1 MRGPTDIAA
10 RVAAAVTVA
19 CMAGSA
25 LAQELE
31 EIVVEAT
38 PLYAEIDE
46 PRVKFSRS
54 RPIPGEGYEVRLQGR
69 VNAYG
74 LDLTDPQDE
83 ALFRAR
89 VSNVAWDLCQRIGE
103 AYPRTQPDTETCAKN
118 AEDAVAAQVEAMIEK
133 AKSAEGG
140 G

>member
-1 MRGPTDIAA
+1 MKVRSHLAA
-10 RVAAAVTVA
+10 SLAAAVA
-19 CMAGSA
+19 LASLSGSA
-25 LAQELE
+25 GAQQLE

-46 PRVKFSRS
+46 PRVKFSRG
-54 RPIPGEGYEVRLQGR
+54 RPIPGEGYEVRMQGR
-69 VNAYG
+69 VNAFG

-83 ALFRAR
+83 SIFRAR

-103 AYPRTQPDTETCAKN
+103 AYRRTEPDTETCARD

-133 AKSAEGG
+133 AKAAKGG

>member
-1 MRGPTDIAA
+1 MKGSASVTASL
-10 RVAAAVTVA
+10 AAAV
-19 CMAGSA
+19 A
-25 LAQELE
+25 LASLAGYAVAQQIE

-46 PRVKFSRS
+46 PRVKFSRG
-54 RPIPGEGYEVRLQGR
+54 RPVPGEGYEVRLQGR

-83 ALFRAR
+83 ALFRTR

-103 AYPRTQPDTETCAKN
+103 AYPKTQPDTADCAKN
-118 AEDAVAAQVEAMIEK
+118 AEDAVAAQVEAMVEK
-133 AKSAEGG
+133 ARAAKGG

>member
-1 MRGPTDIAA
+1 MRGPRNIAA
-10 RVAAAVTVA
+10 RVGAAVA
-19 CMAGSA
+19 LASMAGLA
-25 LAQELE
+25 LVQELE

-46 PRVKFSRS
+46 PRVKFSRG
-54 RPIPGEGYEVRLQGR
+54 RPVPGEGYEVRLQGR

-83 ALFRAR
+83 ALFRVR
-89 VSNVAWDLCQRIGE
+89 VGNVAWDLCQRIGE
-103 AYPRTQPDTETCAKN
+103 AYPRTQPDTETCAKE

-133 AKSAEGG
+133 AKSAKGG